1 MLTVNE
7 RPYPFTE
14 GICLGELAA
23 ELKPGADVL
32 VLNGAQAPA
41 EALLQDGDVCS
52 LIKTGEIPSAL
63 DMKRTLAARHHPDIQ
78 HHFQKAR
85 VGIMGLGGLGSAV
98 AISLV
103 KIGIGELI
111 LADFDVVV
119 LSNIHRQHYFIDQIG
134 QFKTTA
140 LKKTLV
146 RSNPFVA
153 IKTLNIK
160 LTEQSI
166 PGLFTD
172 VDVLVECF
180 DNPTMKAAAL
190 RSVLQH
196 LPETGYV
203 GSSGIAGYGSGNT
216 ICTRRI
222 KPCVYIVGDNMTEVG
237 DKKPLFAPRV
247 GIAAHHQANQ
257 VVRLLLGI
265 DEDSSS
271 PCCRNNL

>member
-7 RPYPFTE
+7 RPYPFKE
-14 GICLGELAA
+14 GICLGDLAA

-32 VLNGAQAPA
+32 VLNGAPAPA
-41 EALLQDGDVCS
+41 AALLQDGDICF

-63 DMKRTLAARHHPDIQ
+63 DMERTLAARHHPEIQ
-78 HHFQKAR
+78 RCFQKAS

-98 AISLV
+98 ALSLV
-103 KIGIGELI
+103 KIGIGHLI
-111 LADFDVVV
+111 LADYDVVV

-134 QFKTTA
+134 QLKITA

-153 IKTLNIK
+153 IKTLNVK

-166 PGLFTD
+166 PRLFSG

-180 DNPTMKAAAL
+180 DNPAMKAAAL
-190 RSVLQH
+190 RTVLQH
-196 LPETGYV
+196 LPNTGYI
-203 GSSGIAGYGSGNT
+203 GSSGMAGYGSGNT
-216 ICTRRI
+216 IVSRRI
-222 KPCVYIVGDNMTEVG
+222 KPGVYIVGDNTTEVG
-237 DKKPLFAPRV
+237 DNTPLFAPRV

-257 VVRLLLGI
+257 VVRLLLGV
-265 DEDSSS
+265 DEEASSTS
-271 PCCRNNL
+271 YRNNR